1 MTQFIDEVEIVVRS
15 GDGGNG
21 MVAWRREKYEPLG
34 GPAGG
39 NGGKGGDIY
48 LKAVGNKSTLL
59 DFRYKTEYE
68 AEPGK
73 KGGSKNANGR
83 GGKDLI
89 IEVPVGTIA
98 YDTANGNTIAD
109 LYRDGLTIM
118 VAQGGKGGRG
128 NTSLA
133 TQQRRAPHFCEPGL
147 AGVVRELKLEL
158 KLLADV
164 GIVGL
169 PNAGKSTLL
178 SVLTAAKPKI
188 ADYPF
193 TTLTPQLGVVKL
205 TDGGGFVMADIPGLI
220 EGASQGAG
228 LGHKFLKH
236 IERTRILV
244 HLVDVSSEDIE
255 RDIKTIDAELAGYG
269 TKLKSLSQI
278 MVINKTDLVDEDATT
293 AAINI
298 CKKLKPDSRILSMS
312 GATGEGTRQL
322 VNLLTEILSQ
332 SREEAPDEN
341 LQDGDELTPDLDAY
355 AETRSNSAF
364 QIFRK
369 KNIFTVEG
377 DRAERLVAVTNMR
390 DPESLQHLFRAFRS
404 MGVIDALLKEGIKQ
418 GQTIVVGGI
427 EFTYGDDW

>member
-1 MTQFIDEVEIVVRS
+1 MTQFIDETEIVVRS

-39 NGGKGGDIY
+39 NGGKGGDVY
-48 LKAVGNKSTLL
+48 LKAVGDKSTLL

-68 AEPGK
+68 AAPGA
-73 KGGSKNANGR
+73 KGGPKNQNGR
-83 GGKDLI
+83 GGADLI

-98 YDTANGNTIAD
+98 YDLDTDAVIAD
-109 LYRDGLTIM
+109 LTHDGLSIM

-147 AGVVRELKLEL
+147 AGVNRRLKLEL

-193 TTLTPQLGVVKL
+193 TTLSPQLGVVKL
-205 TDGGGFVMADIPGLI
+205 TDGGSFVMADIPGLI

-236 IERTRILV
+236 LERTRLLI
-244 HLVDVSSEDIE
+244 HLVDISGENLRSAIE
-255 RDIKTIDAELAGYG
+255 TIDAELAGYG
-269 TKLKSLSQI
+269 SKLKSLPQI
-278 MVINKTDLVDEDATT
+278 MVFNKTDLVDEDATA
-293 AAINI
+293 AAI
-298 CKKLKPDSRILSMS
+298 KLSNEMKPDSPVLTIS
-312 GATGEGTRQL
+312 GATKEGTRQL
-322 VNLLTEILSQ
+322 INLLTEKLSQ
-332 SREEAPDEN
+332 SKIEEPELVIEGNELPPDE
-341 LQDGDELTPDLDAY
+341 DAY
-355 AETRSNSAF
+355 AETRSNSYF
-364 QIFRK
+364 EIIRK
-369 KNIFTVEG
+369 KNVYTVEG
-377 DRAERLVAVTNMR
+377 DRAERLVAVTNLR
-390 DPESLQHLFRAFRS
+390 DPESIQHLYRALRS
-404 MGVIDALLKEGIKQ
+404 MGVIDALIKEGIEV
-418 GQTIVVGGI
+418 GRTIKIAGV
-427 EFTYGDDW
+427 EFTYGEDW